1 MPAPEY
7 VLKLREK
14 IGHDPLWLP
23 GVRGV
28 VFNDAGE
35 ILLGQRADNG
45 RWALI
50 TGILE
55 PGEEPA
61 SGLVREIEEETGV
74 VVEVE
79 RLLDVVV
86 NGPITFP
93 NGDVCTFLSVEYR
106 CRYVAGEARV
116 NDDENLAVGWFS
128 LDTLPDVGP
137 SHLECV
143 RRALS
148 EDPVGFTSS
157 EPRIRNGTLPH

>member
-1 MPAPEY
+1 MPAPDY

-28 VFNDAGE
+28 VVNDAGQ
-35 ILLGQRADNG
+35 ILLARRADN
-45 RWALI
+45 RKWALI

-61 SGLVREIEEETGV
+61 AGLVREIEEETGV
-74 VVEVE
+74 VAVVE

-93 NGDVCTFLSVEYR
+93 NGDVCTFLSVEFR
-106 CRYVAGEARV
+106 CRYVTGEARV
-116 NDDENLAVGWFS
+116 NDDENLEVGWFS
-128 LDTLPDVGP
+128 SDDLPDIGP
-137 SHLECV
+137 GHLHCV
-143 RRALS
+143 RLALS
-148 EDPVGFTSS
+148 EGAATGVAGLKRDA
-157 EPRIRNGTLPH
+157 

>member
-1 MPAPEY
+1 MPAPDY

-28 VFNDAGE
+28 VVNGAGE
-35 ILLGQRADNG
+35 ILLGRRADNG
-45 RWALI
+45 KWALI
-50 TGILE
+50 NGILE

-61 SGLVREIEEETGV
+61 AGLVREIEEETGV

-86 NGPITFP
+86 NGPVTFP

-106 CRYVAGEARV
+106 CRYVSGEARV
-116 NDDENLAVGWFS
+116 NDDENLEVGWFS
-128 LDTLPDVGP
+128 PRDLPDLGP
-137 SHLECV
+137 GHLACV
-143 RRALS
+143 RLAVS
-148 EDPVGFTSS
+148 EEAPADA
-157 EPRIRNGTLPH
+157 EDDR

>member
-1 MPAPEY
+1 MPAPDY

-35 ILLGQRADNG
+35 ILLGRRADNG

-61 SGLVREIEEETGV
+61 AGLVREIEEETGV
-74 VVEVE
+74 VAVVE

-106 CRYVAGEARV
+106 CRYVSGEARV
-116 NDDENLAVGWFS
+116 NDDESLAVGWFS
-128 LDTLPDVGP
+128 PDNLPDIGP

-143 RRALS
+143 RRAVS
-148 EDPVGFTSS
+148 EGAPAGLAGP
-157 EPRIRNGTLPH
+157 EQGA